1 MEKKAKY
8 LLVDSQILP
17 EVYLKAV
24 AAKKLLAQ
32 GKAKSASDAAKAAGI
47 SRSAFYKYKDFVH
60 EYHTSL
66 NGCIITISAALAD
79 EAGVLSSLM
88 AQISESGGNILT
100 IHQNIP
106 MDSVAPVLISLR
118 TDQLKCSQEE
128 LLEKAKQLPGVLNIQ
143 FASGN

>member
-1 MEKKAKY
+1 MEKKSKY
-8 LLVDSQILP
+8 LLVDSKILP
-17 EVYLKAV
+17 EVYLKV
-24 AAKKLLAQ
+24 ITAKKLLAQ
-32 GKAKSASDAAKAAGI
+32 GKAKSASEAAKDAGI
-47 SRSAFYKYKDFVH
+47 SRSAFYKYKDFIH

-66 NGCIITISAALAD
+66 NGRIMTISAALAD

-88 AQISESGGNILT
+88 AQISENGGNILT

-128 LLEKAKQLPGVLNIQ
+128 LLDQAKQLPGVLHIQ